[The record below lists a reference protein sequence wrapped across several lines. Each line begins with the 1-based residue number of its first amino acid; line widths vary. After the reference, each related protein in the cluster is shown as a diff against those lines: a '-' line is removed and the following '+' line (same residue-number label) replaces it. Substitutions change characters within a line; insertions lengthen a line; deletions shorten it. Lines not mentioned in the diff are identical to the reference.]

1 MIRKYKDYIILL
13 IVFLLIVFTPY
24 INKIIYSFNN
34 DLNIENI
41 TNNYCISLENDYNEL
56 LEINEFNIAN
66 NFNLIV
72 SKVYLRDIY
81 DFTNTLTIY
90 KGTNSG
96 LKEGLAVINNSGLIG
111 TIKSVSDEVS
121 VVELITSKN
130 SNISV
135 RINDNY
141 GILKMDNGVL
151 VVKDLVAN
159 SDISIG
165 DEIYTSGLGNLPSD
179 IYVGKVINVSLNN
192 TEIEKIIEVDLA
204 VDLNNI
210 NYILVVS

>member
-96 LKEGLAVINNSGLIG
+96 LKEGLAVINNFGLIG
-111 TIKSVSDEVS
+111 TIKSVSDEAS

>member
-111 TIKSVSDEVS
+111 TIKSVDDEAS

>member
-1 MIRKYKDYIILL
+1 ML

-111 TIKSVSDEVS
+111 TIKSVSDEAS

>member
-1 MIRKYKDYIILL
+1 M
-13 IVFLLIVFTPY
+13 
-24 INKIIYSFNN
+24 
-34 DLNIENI
+34 
-41 TNNYCISLENDYNEL
+41 
-56 LEINEFNIAN
+56 
-66 NFNLIV
+66 
-72 SKVYLRDIY
+72 
-81 DFTNTLTIY
+81 
-90 KGTNSG
+90 
-96 LKEGLAVINNSGLIG
+96 
-111 TIKSVSDEVS
+111 
-121 VVELITSKN
+121 
-130 SNISV
+130 
-135 RINDNY
+135 
-141 GILKMDNGVL
+141 L

>member
-13 IVFLLIVFTPY
+13 LVFLLIIFTPY

-41 TNNYCISLENDYNEL
+41 TNNYCVSLENDYNEL

-66 NFNLIV
+66 NLNLIV

-111 TIKSVSDEVS
+111 TIKSVSDESS

-141 GILKMDNGVL
+141 GILKMDNGAL

-192 TEIEKIIEVDLA
+192 TEIEKIIEVDLV

>member
-111 TIKSVSDEVS
+111 TIKSVSDEAS

-141 GILKMDNGVL
+141 GILKMDKGVL

>member
-90 KGTNSG
+90 KGTSSG

-111 TIKSVSDEVS
+111 TIKSVDDES
-121 VVELITSKN
+121 STVELITSKN

>member
-111 TIKSVSDEVS
+111 TIKSVSDESS

>member
-111 TIKSVSDEVS
+111 TIKSVSDEAS

>member
-111 TIKSVSDEVS
+111 TIKSVSDEAS

-179 IYVGKVINVSLNN
+179 SYVGKVINVSLNN

>member
-13 IVFLLIVFTPY
+13 IVFLLIIVSPY

-41 TNNYCISLENDYNEL
+41 TNNYCTSLEKDYNEL
-56 LEINEFNIAN
+56 LKINEFNIN
-66 NFNLIV
+66 SNLNLII

-81 DFTNTLTIY
+81 NFNTLTIY
-90 KGTNSG
+90 KGSNSG
-96 LKEGLAVINNSGLIG
+96 IKEGLAVINNNGLIG
-111 TIKSVSDEVS
+111 TIKSVSAESS
-121 VVELITSKN
+121 VVQLITNNN

-135 RINDNY
+135 RINNSY
-141 GILKMDNGVL
+141 GILKMDNGTL
-151 VVKDLVAN
+151 VVKDLVAS

-165 DEIYTSGLGNLPSD
+165 DKIYTSGLGNLPSD
-179 IYVGKVINVSLNN
+179 IYIGIVKDISLNN
-192 TEIEKIIEVDLA
+192 TQIEKIIKVSLA

-210 NYILVVS
+210 NYVLVVS

>member
-111 TIKSVSDEVS
+111 TIKSVSDEAS

-141 GILKMDNGVL
+141 GILKMDKGVL

-204 VDLNNI
+204 VDLENI

>member
-111 TIKSVSDEVS
+111 TIKSVDDES
-121 VVELITSKN
+121 STVELITSKN

-204 VDLNNI
+204 VDLENI

>member
-41 TNNYCISLENDYNEL
+41 TNNYCISLEIDYNEL

-111 TIKSVSDEVS
+111 TIKSVSDEAS

>member
-111 TIKSVSDEVS
+111 TIKSVDDES
-121 VVELITSKN
+121 STVELMTSKN

>member
-1 MIRKYKDYIILL
+1 MIRKYKDYIIML

-111 TIKSVSDEVS
+111 TIKSVSDEAS

>member
-90 KGTNSG
+90 KGANSG

-111 TIKSVSDEVS
+111 TIKSVSDEAS

-141 GILKMDNGVL
+141 GILKMDKGVL

>member
-111 TIKSVSDEVS
+111 TIKSVDDES
-121 VVELITSKN
+121 STVELITSKN

>member
-111 TIKSVSDEVS
+111 TIKSVDDES
-121 VVELITSKN
+121 STVELITSKN

-192 TEIEKIIEVDLA
+192 TEIEKIIEVDIA

>member
-13 IVFLLIVFTPY
+13 LVFLFIIFTPY

-41 TNNYCISLENDYNEL
+41 TNNYCVSIENDYNEL

-66 NFNLIV
+66 NLNLIV

-111 TIKSVSDEVS
+111 TIKSVSDESS

-141 GILKMDNGVL
+141 GILKMDNGAL

-192 TEIEKIIEVDLA
+192 TEIEKIIEVEPA

>member
-111 TIKSVSDEVS
+111 TIKSVSDEAS

-204 VDLNNI
+204 VDLENI

>member
-13 IVFLLIVFTPY
+13 IVFLLIVFTRY
-24 INKIIYSFNN
+24 INKIRYSFNN

-111 TIKSVSDEVS
+111 TIKSVSDEAS

>member
-24 INKIIYSFNN
+24 INRFLYALNN
-34 DLNIENI
+34 DLDIDNI
-41 TNNYCISLENDYNEL
+41 TNDYCVSLESDYNAL
-56 LEINEFNIAN
+56 LEINDFKNDSEL
-66 NFNLIV
+66 NLIM

-81 DFTNTLTIY
+81 SFSDSLTIY
-90 KGTNSG
+90 KGSNSG
-96 LKEGLAVINNSGLIG
+96 IEEGMAVINNLGLVG
-111 TIKSVSDEVS
+111 VIKKTDKEASVI
-121 VVELITSKN
+121 ELITSKN

>member
-1 MIRKYKDYIILL
+1 
-13 IVFLLIVFTPY
+13 
-24 INKIIYSFNN
+24 
-34 DLNIENI
+34 
-41 TNNYCISLENDYNEL
+41 
-56 LEINEFNIAN
+56 
-66 NFNLIV
+66 
-72 SKVYLRDIY
+72 
-81 DFTNTLTIY
+81 
-90 KGTNSG
+90 
-96 LKEGLAVINNSGLIG
+96 
-111 TIKSVSDEVS
+111 
-121 VVELITSKN
+121 
-130 SNISV
+130 
-135 RINDNY
+135 
-141 GILKMDNGVL
+141 MDNGVL

>member
-111 TIKSVSDEVS
+111 TIKSVSDEAS

-192 TEIEKIIEVDLA
+192 TEIEKIIEVEPA